1 MRNSKFEVKSL
12 VQKQKIKTKRKSRRK
27 KNYQLKTSSLTSID
41 DNYSVMFSSNQD
53 KALSITIL
61 NQNIR
66 NLVNSLLTSK
76 WLSNPLLI

>member
-27 KNYQLKTSSLTSID
+27 KNYQLKTSSLTSIE
-41 DNYSVMFSSNQD
+41 DNYIVMFSSNQD